1 MDARLRAA
9 IIAACAVIS
18 PVTANGH
25 LVGGASI
32 EGVGAIPASEAT
44 VAQLAA
50 SFAAKRDAQLPAR
63 QIASSMTLSHGLVT
77 SSLSSSL
84 RKGPLMTFQPDAMAL
99 AASRLVV
106 DEVVARDGQAP
117 AEAYGPIIAQ
127 TAVPGARMTIVA
139 SRGAE
144 NRTVHA
150 LIQKEGEL
158 VSWIRLP
165 LRKLPEAAFLISN
178 DRIICVGEA
187 ADGMTELLALDYRGA
202 VQARRILD
210 ELLPLAGFR
219 SEEPLSLMMSPSGPC
234 LGVPLTCGSM
244 ALVEAEGVDGKLD
257 DAGDFHVCSVMLSDK
272 LACGVDAW
280 LDQAR
285 QLDRAGDPVAA
296 KYALEAA
303 IETDPGDARGYRELA
318 LFYRRRGDTALQLKS
333 LQAGVTH
340 LHAEATGVAADDW
353 QVGTPAA
360 RLTLDYLKAV
370 RVTKD
375 KALTEDVLDMALD
388 LYPCMEQVVLT
399 RATVWIEQGEV
410 GKAIAS
416 LRVALGQL
424 DPNADLAAAHHDVG
438 RFLKRNGQP
447 EAALNFCED
456 AFALGD
462 QSEFLLRGLAEL
474 SLELGRPERSAEW
487 LTVLADRWRSVDRS
501 DADTSRAERARVRLD
516 ELEHEIAQL
525 RVK

>member
-1 MDARLRAA
+1 MRNGSFMDARLRAT

-25 LVGGASI
+25 FVAGASI

-84 RKGPLMTFQPDAMAL
+84 LEGPLMTFQPDAMAL

-202 VQARRILD
+202 VQARRNLD

-234 LGVPLTCGSM
+234 LGVPLTCG
-244 ALVEAEGVDGKLD
+244 
-257 DAGDFHVCSVMLSDK
+257 
-272 LACGVDAW
+272 
-280 LDQAR
+280 
-285 QLDRAGDPVAA
+285 
-296 KYALEAA
+296 
-303 IETDPGDARGYRELA
+303 
-318 LFYRRRGDTALQLKS
+318 
-333 LQAGVTH
+333 
-340 LHAEATGVAADDW
+340 
-353 QVGTPAA
+353 
-360 RLTLDYLKAV
+360 
-370 RVTKD
+370 
-375 KALTEDVLDMALD
+375 
-388 LYPCMEQVVLT
+388 
-399 RATVWIEQGEV
+399 
-410 GKAIAS
+410 
-416 LRVALGQL
+416 
-424 DPNADLAAAHHDVG
+424 
-438 RFLKRNGQP
+438 
-447 EAALNFCED
+447 
-456 AFALGD
+456 
-462 QSEFLLRGLAEL
+462 
-474 SLELGRPERSAEW
+474 
-487 LTVLADRWRSVDRS
+487 
-501 DADTSRAERARVRLD
+501 
-516 ELEHEIAQL
+516 
-525 RVK
+525 